1 MYWKQENIAL
11 SLQVGKIKGIP
22 IRLHFTLLISFLLIT
37 WTTAMVFTQHNYH
50 GFTIVA
56 YWIVGA
62 IIAAILF
69 VSVLLHELAHSIVAL
84 KYGLKIRQIVL
95 FIFGGVSDISD
106 EPKDYRREAKMA
118 LVGPTMS
125 FTLAGIFTLFWW
137 LISQS
142 SATESAIFTLK
153 RATLDI
159 LYYAALI
166 NVILGAFNLIP
177 AYPSDGGRI
186 LRAALVKLRKD
197 YEKGTKDAVNVG
209 IIISYGFMAFGFVM
223 MVTGSF
229 LSGVW
234 ILLIGWFLNSGARS
248 YMAQHELSSVLSHV
262 RLRDI
267 MNTNIISVG
276 LNLSVNELLTGYFQ
290 TYMKSAFPVV
300 NNQNQLLGVV
310 TLNRAMEIPDY
321 KRQNMI
327 AEDVIIPLIVMRDDA
342 KANEALL
349 QMTRGVGVGSG
360 GTEEQQSKKKQIG
373 KIFICDNRGM
383 LIGLVSKTD
392 IMNIESERQEYVQ
405 QVRKFGNT

>member
-1 MYWKQENIAL
+1 L

-22 IRLHFTLLISFLLIT
+22 IRLHFTLLISFVLIT
-37 WTTAMVFTQHNYH
+37 WTTAMVFTQHHYH
-50 GFTIVA
+50 GFTIVD

-69 VSVLLHELAHSIVAL
+69 VSVLLHELAHSMVAL

-106 EPKDYRREAKMA
+106 EPKDYRKEAKMA
-118 LVGPTMS
+118 LVGPAMS
-125 FTLAGIFTLFWW
+125 FMLAAIFTLFWW
-137 LISQS
+137 LVSHS
-142 SATESAIFTLK
+142 SATGSSIYTLK
-153 RATLDI
+153 QVTLDI

-166 NVILGAFNLIP
+166 NAILGGFNLIP
-177 AYPSDGGRI
+177 AFPSDGGRI
-186 LRAALVKLRKD
+186 LRAALVRLRKD
-197 YEKGTKDAVNVG
+197 YDKGTKDAVNVG

-234 ILLIGWFLNSGARS
+234 ILLIGWFLNSGAQS
-248 YMAQHELSSVLSHV
+248 YMAQHELLSVLSQV

-267 MNTNIISVG
+267 MNTNIISVR
-276 LNLSVNELLTGYFQ
+276 LNLPVNELLSGYFQ
-290 TYMKSAFPVV
+290 TYMKSAFPVI

-321 KRQNMI
+321 KRQNMT
-327 AEDVIIPLIVMRDDA
+327 AEDVMIPLSDLIVMRDDA

-349 QMTRGVGVGSG
+349 QMTRGGGVGLG
-360 GTEEQQSKKKQIG
+360 RTKEQQSRKKQIG
-373 KIFICDNRGM
+373 KIFICDNRGT

-405 QVRKFGNT
+405 QVRKFGNP

>member
-1 MYWKQENIAL
+1 M

-22 IRLHFTLLISFLLIT
+22 IRVHFTLLISFLLIT
-37 WTTAMVFTQHNYH
+37 WTTAIVFTQHHYH

-69 VSVLLHELAHSIVAL
+69 LSVLLHELAHSIVAL
-84 KYGLKIRQIVL
+84 KYGLRIRQIVL

-106 EPKDYRREAKMA
+106 EPKDYRKEAKMA
-118 LVGPTMS
+118 LVGPAMS

-137 LISQS
+137 LIAQASH
-142 SATESAIFTLK
+142 TESAIFTLK
-153 RATLDI
+153 QATLDI

-177 AYPSDGGRI
+177 AFPSDGGRI
-186 LRAALVKLRKD
+186 LRAALVRLRKD
-197 YEKGTKDAVNVG
+197 YDKGTKDAVNVG

-234 ILLIGWFLNSGARS
+234 TLLIGWFLNSGARS
-248 YMAQHELSSVLSHV
+248 YIAQQELSSVLSHV

-276 LNLSVNELLTGYFQ
+276 LNLTVNEMLTGYFQ

-310 TLNRAMEIPDY
+310 TLNRTMEIPDY
-321 KRQNMI
+321 KRQNMT
-327 AEDVIIPLIVMRDDA
+327 AEDVMIPLVDLIVMRDDA

-349 QMTRGVGVGSG
+349 QMTRGGGVGSG
-360 GTEEQQSKKKQIG
+360 GTEEQQKRKKQIG
-373 KIFICDNRGM
+373 KIFVCDDRGM

-405 QVRKFGNT
+405 QVKKFGTT

>member
-1 MYWKQENIAL
+1 
-11 SLQVGKIKGIP
+11 
-22 IRLHFTLLISFLLIT
+22 
-37 WTTAMVFTQHNYH
+37 MVFTQHHYH
-50 GFTIVA
+50 GFTIVD

-69 VSVLLHELAHSIVAL
+69 VSVLLHELAHSMVAL

-118 LVGPTMS
+118 LVGPAMS

-137 LISQS
+137 LITQS
-142 SATESAIFTLK
+142 SATGSIFTLK
-153 RATLDI
+153 QATLDI

-177 AYPSDGGRI
+177 AFPSDGGRI
-186 LRAALVKLRKD
+186 LRAALVRLRKD
-197 YEKGTKDAVNVG
+197 YDKGTKDAVNVG

-234 ILLIGWFLNSGARS
+234 ILLIGWFLNSGAQS
-248 YMAQHELSSVLSHV
+248 YMAQHELLSVLSQV

-276 LNLSVNELLTGYFQ
+276 LNLSVNELLRGYFQ

-300 NNQNQLLGVV
+300 NNQHQLLGVV

-321 KRQNMI
+321 KRQNMT
-327 AEDVIIPLIVMRDDA
+327 AEDVMIPLIDLIVMRDDA

-349 QMTRGVGVGSG
+349 QMTRGVGVGLG
-360 GTEEQQSKKKQIG
+360 GTEEQQSRKKQIG
-373 KIFICDNRGM
+373 KIFVCDDRGM

-392 IMNIESERQEYVQ
+392 IMNIESERQEYIQ
-405 QVRKFGNT
+405 QVRKFGTP